1 MDKIKQILII
11 SSAILISYLSYF
23 KIISTLYSTILFLI
37 LGTIIVLRN
46 WPVKNAPLFK
56 AMYNDD
62 LNGFKNFLI
71 KNNLKVTDIHKLEYF
86 QGRTPIMYAIDRRA
100 FNIFKYLIDNNYDL
114 SYVSKNSEPV
124 ITFAAHSGEI
134 EFLNLLLK
142 HKDKFD
148 LYAKNKRFDAN
159 ALEILIWR
167 GEEKLESIEALL
179 NAGMKFSISSYNN
192 TLIGKEI
199 LPFKDVKINA
209 KKALL
214 KRYIFEKVLNQV
226 NIVDELDKNKNM
238 KSFSN
243 VKIYFEEYLDFA

>member
-37 LGTIIVLRN
+37 LGTIIVLRT

-199 LPFKDVKINA
+199 LPFKDVKINV

>member
-1 MDKIKQILII
+1 MQQIEELLIFLNILNYNYNYYSIK
-11 SSAILISYLSYF
+11 YLY
-23 KIISTLYSTILFLI
+23 
-37 LGTIIVLRN
+37 
-46 WPVKNAPLFK
+46 
-56 AMYNDD
+56 
-62 LNGFKNFLI
+62 
-71 KNNLKVTDIHKLEYF
+71 KNNKRLKVLLD
-86 QGRTPIMYAIDRRA
+86 
-100 FNIFKYLIDNNYDL
+100 YLIDNNYDL

-199 LPFKDVKINA
+199 LPFKDVKINV